1 LTQWKTRELALALS
15 LGLPALSG
23 CFVHVRRVPK
33 AEMPKTVLS
42 ATPDQLS
49 SLINQRYEK
58 IHSLT
63 AQVTF
68 QVTEGGELK
77 GKEKTITPFSGY
89 IVMQRPGDVR
99 VIGYLPVVHLPAFDM
114 ASDGQNFTMLIP
126 PKDRAYTGTN
136 KVTHPSKNPIENMRP
151 AIFFNSL
158 LVQAITPDDL
168 RVLTSETKTIVP
180 AKPKHL
186 LILPLYDLTILRRQS
201 PDSNVL
207 VPSRM
212 IQFDRT
218 TLQPTEEDIYNAQ
231 GSIETQAIF
240 GPLVNHDGIQ
250 FPSTITI
257 RRPLQEYQILVTFQN
272 IRFNLPLNG
281 QEFHLKVPSGMK
293 VKDLH

>member
-1 LTQWKTRELALALS
+1 M
-15 LGLPALSG
+15 GLPALTG

-33 AEMPKTVLS
+33 AELPKTVLS

-49 SLINQRYEK
+49 QLINERYEK

-99 VIGYLPVVHLPAFDM
+99 VIGYLPVVHMPAFDM
-114 ASDGQNFTMLIP
+114 ASDGKNFTMLIP
-126 PKDRAYTGTN
+126 PKDRAYIGSN
-136 KVTHPSKNPIENMRP
+136 QVTRPSKNPIENMRP
-151 AIFFNSL
+151 DIFFDSL
-158 LVQAITPDDL
+158 LIKPIQPDDL
-168 RVLTSETKTIVP
+168 RVMTSETKTVVP

-186 LILPLYDLTILRRQS
+186 LIEPFYDLTILRRQS
-201 PDSNVL
+201 PNSNVL

-212 IQFDRT
+212 IEFDRT

-257 RRPLQEYQILVTFQN
+257 RRPLQEYQILVTFQK
-272 IRFNLPLNG
+272 IHFNLPLNEE
-281 QEFHLKVPSGMK
+281 EFHLKIPSGMK

>member
-1 LTQWKTRELALALS
+1 M
-15 LGLPALSG
+15 GLPALTG

-33 AEMPKTVLS
+33 AEMPSTVLS
-42 ATPDQLS
+42 ATPDQLTNT
-49 SLINQRYEK
+49 INERYEK

-68 QVTEGGELK
+68 QLTEGGELK
-77 GKEKTITPFSGY
+77 GKEKTFSSFSGY

-99 VIGYLPVVHLPAFDM
+99 VIGYLPVVHMPAFDM
-114 ASDGQNFTMLIP
+114 ASDGTNFTMVIP
-126 PKDRAYTGTN
+126 PKNQAFTGTN
-136 KVTHPSKNPIENMRP
+136 TVTQPAKNPIENMRP
-151 AIFFNSL
+151 GIFFNSL
-158 LVQAITPDDL
+158 LVQTITPDDL
-168 RVLTSETKTIVP
+168 RVLTSEIKTVVP

-186 LILPLYDLTILRRQS
+186 LIEPLYDLTILRRQA

-207 VPSRM
+207 VPNRM

-218 TLQPTEEDIYNAQ
+218 TLEPVEEDIYDAQ

-257 RRPLQEYQILVTFQN
+257 RRPLQQYQILVTFEK
-272 IRFNLPLNG
+272 ITFNHSMSD
-281 QEFHLKVPSGMK
+281 QEFHLKVPRGMTVK
-293 VKDLH
+293 VLK